1 VRVMMMIKGDR
12 EPGHMPSE
20 GFLAQMAMYN
30 EELTKAGVLRD
41 LAALHWSAEGVRVKY
56 SGGERTVTR
65 GPFGDPRQIV
75 AGYWILQVESMDDAT
90 EWARRVPFEAGGE
103 PDAEVEIEIRQL
115 FDPDEIGEGQ
125 PST

>member
-1 VRVMMMIKGDR
+1 
-12 EPGHMPSE
+12 
-20 GFLAQMAMYN
+20 
-30 EELTKAGVLRD
+30 
-41 LAALHWSAEGVRVKY
+41 
-56 SGGERTVTR
+56 
-65 GPFGDPRQIV
+65 
-75 AGYWILQVESMDDAT
+75 MDDAA